1 MLSAIPDNIFVLQN
15 LKQMKTA
22 GTILIVIGAV
32 LMLITGFNMVTEKK
46 VLDLGKIEINK
57 KESHPITW
65 SPIVGGA
72 LLIGGIILLIGSKKQ
87 SVNL

>member
-1 MLSAIPDNIFVLQN
+1 
-15 LKQMKTA
+15 MKTA
-22 GTILIVIGAV
+22 GTLLIVVGAV
-32 LMLITGFNMVTEKK
+32 MMLITGFNMVTEKK

-57 KESHPITW
+57 KENHPVAW

-72 LLIGGIILLIGSKKQ
+72 LLVGGIVLLIGSKKQ